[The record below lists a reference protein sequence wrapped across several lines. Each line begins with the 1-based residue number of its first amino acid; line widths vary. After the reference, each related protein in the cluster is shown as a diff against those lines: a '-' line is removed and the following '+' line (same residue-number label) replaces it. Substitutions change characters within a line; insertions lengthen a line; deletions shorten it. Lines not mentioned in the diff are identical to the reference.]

1 MFLNKFMVLTRKGSY
16 RDTRIKFPAI
26 LSGEVNQRKE
36 YVKRSEVTRAL
47 SPFREVNYDEKP
59 ILLMDGISIVGRHL
73 DVLLTLSARFR
84 R

>member
-47 SPFREVNYDEKP
+47 SPFREVN
-59 ILLMDGISIVGRHL
+59 H
-73 DVLLTLSARFR
+73 
-84 R
+84 